1 MKSIHSAKQAI
12 EILPGGRVR
21 ASIQHDTMHGVTPEM
36 VRWWFEHID
45 ERTHFNG
52 RDFSGPAVPAYRM
65 WHPFDHIDVSWVR
78 RVYDRSGRLAP
89 GSVIRIEEN
98 IGARYPVR
106 AKARVTKFDD
116 GAFNFSPLLGGLIPV
131 GTLIHE
137 YAETER
143 GCSFYTEMLIG
154 TTLPLIGP
162 FVNSLIRRFVASED
176 FLQAWIVHNIE
187 ESGETEQFVPR
198 LFEHARGSRGAA

>member
-1 MKSIHSAKQAI
+1 MGQTG
-12 EILPGGRVR
+12 LRPVR
-21 ASIQHDTMHGVTPEM
+21 KA
-36 VRWWFEHID
+36 
-45 ERTHFNG
+45 RT
-52 RDFSGPAVPAYRM
+52 
-65 WHPFDHIDVSWVR
+65 
-78 RVYDRSGRLAP
+78 

-176 FLQAWIVHNIE
+176 FLQAWIVTTSRKVERPSNSFPGSSSMPGVVAAPSNKPLKLTAE
-187 ESGETEQFVPR
+187 PVSATDPR
-198 LFEHARGSRGAA
+198 